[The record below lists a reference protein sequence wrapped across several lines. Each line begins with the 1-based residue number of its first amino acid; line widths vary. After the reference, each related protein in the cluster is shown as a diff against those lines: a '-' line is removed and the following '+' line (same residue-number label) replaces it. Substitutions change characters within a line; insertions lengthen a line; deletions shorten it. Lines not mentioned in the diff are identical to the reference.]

1 MGSLLAR
8 RLLDTTLADTIL
20 SVDGTADGPRVRG
33 ILVHGGAIW
42 LPTDG
47 TEPYFSSGNK

>member
-1 MGSLLAR
+1 MRSLAAR

-20 SVDGTADGPRVRG
+20 SVDGTDGPRVCG